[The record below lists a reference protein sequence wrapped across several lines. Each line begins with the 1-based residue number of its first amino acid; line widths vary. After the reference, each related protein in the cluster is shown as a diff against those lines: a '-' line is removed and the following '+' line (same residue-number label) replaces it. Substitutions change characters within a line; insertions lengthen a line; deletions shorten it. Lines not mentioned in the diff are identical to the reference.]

1 MLQED
6 SRPLDIHRLRC
17 IAWFIVLRRNWPHFV
32 RARCYVVSPERSCNI
47 LLHVHQDKA
56 QSQPR
61 EMYGSS

>member
-6 SRPLDIHRLRC
+6 SRPLDIYRLRC
-17 IAWFIVLRRNWPHFV
+17 AAWFIVLWCGWPYFV
-32 RARCYVVSPERSCNI
+32 RAWCYVVSPECSRNI

>member
-6 SRPLDIHRLRC
+6 SRPLDIYRLRC
-17 IAWFIVLRRNWPHFV
+17 AAWSIVLRRDWPYSV
-32 RARCYVVSPERSCNI
+32 RTRCHVVSPERSCNI

-56 QSQPR
+56 QSQSR